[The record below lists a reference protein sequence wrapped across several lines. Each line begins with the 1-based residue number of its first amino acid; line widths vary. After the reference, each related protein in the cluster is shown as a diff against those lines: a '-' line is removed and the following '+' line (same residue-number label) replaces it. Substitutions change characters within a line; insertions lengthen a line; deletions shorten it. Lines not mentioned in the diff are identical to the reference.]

1 MTALPIA
8 NEGVRSRVIS
18 WSDPA
23 RTRFHLRGRDG
34 IDRLKAFVNGEVSPV
49 PAAALLGMEI
59 TEVERGRVVF
69 ELVADEI
76 HENPMG
82 TMHGGVVA
90 TLVDVVMASAAV
102 SKIGFTRTAVTLNL
116 NTAYLQPGLGRL
128 TADGEVLDTSGD
140 IVQCRAVVTDESGR
154 TVARAIGS
162 FKYLDRLT

>member
-1 MTALPIA
+1 MDRAMNDADAETIIA
-8 NEGVRSRVIS
+8 GKEAFARMPFMQLLGVRREFSHEGR
-18 WSDPA
+18 A
-23 RTRFHLRGRDG
+23 RL
-34 IDRLKAFVNGEVSPV
+34 
-49 PAAALLGMEI
+49 
-59 TEVERGRVVF
+59 VVDARP
-69 ELVADEI
+69 EL
-76 HENPMG
+76 ENP
-82 TMHGGVVA
+82 THAMHGGVVA